1 MAKANRRRPR
11 KRPGKPKGRGIWLLL
26 PVIILAVMLGW
37 LYRQEIVNL
46 VGFRFE
52 GIDFSRRPGDGA
64 AHGGKG
70 GSGITEGERKE
81 LEKILR
87 EK

>member
-11 KRPGKPKGRGIWLLL
+11 TGARKAQGRRGWLLI

-37 LYRQEIVNL
+37 LYRHEIVNL
-46 VGFRFE
+46 VTFRFE
-52 GIDFSRRPGDGA
+52 GIDFSRRPGENARSGGA
-64 AHGGKG
+64 
-70 GSGITEGERKE
+70 ITEGERKE

-87 EK
+87 NQ